1 MNRFDP
7 INSRSGNS
15 LSAYIHI
22 PFCEKKCIYCD
33 FYSIE
38 NLSLRSDFV
47 DLLIREIDLKLTG
60 NPKLSGRE
68 LQTIFFGG
76 GTPSL
81 LEPRELERII
91 QKLEEYFRIS
101 SDCEFT
107 LECNP
112 GTVTLEKLRG
122 YRSLGVNRLS
132 FGVQSFDTQELK
144 FLGRIHDAEQARDAV
159 SLARKAGFDNVS
171 IDLIFALPGQSE
183 STLHHSLKEAIAL
196 ETDHI
201 SAYNLIVEHG
211 TPLYRLVQLG
221 KVIELDAD
229 RSASLFSIVQ
239 DTLTAA
245 GFEQYEISNYAK
257 SPPPMKRSGIGG
269 SRGVV
274 NRAKHNL
281 VYWDGF
287 KDYVSFGPSA
297 HEFVAGER
305 AWNVSSLE
313 EYSKAIRAEKLPVI
327 NREWLTREERR
338 TEVIYLQLRS
348 TGLRINEFN
357 TFFGEDILL
366 NSQIPYLIEDG
377 MITIDSYL
385 LRLTRKGYRFCD
397 GIVKSLMNPS
407 KREFT
412 PSEFVLSDSVRGEY
426 IPLATHS

>member
-1 MNRFDP
+1 VGSDWEFNTL
-7 INSRSGNS
+7 SSGD
-15 LSAYIHI
+15 LSAYLHI
-22 PFCEKKCIYCD
+22 PFCERKCIYCD

-38 NLSLRSDFV
+38 NLSLRSEFIN
-47 DLLIREIDLKLTG
+47 LLIREIDLKLKA
-60 NPKLSGRE
+60 NPALAGRE

-81 LEPRELERII
+81 LEPLELGRII
-91 QKLEEYFRIS
+91 QKLQEHFSIS
-101 SDCEFT
+101 NDCEFT

-112 GTVTLEKLRG
+112 GTVTIDKLRG

-132 FGVQSFDTQELK
+132 FGVQSFDAQELK
-144 FLGRIHDAEQARDAV
+144 FLGRIHDADQACEAV

-171 IDLIFALPGQSE
+171 IDLIFALPGQTE
-183 STLHHSLKEAIAL
+183 ITLRHTLEEAMAL

-211 TPLYRLVQLG
+211 TPLYRLVKLG

-239 DTLTAA
+239 ETLAGA

-257 SPPPMKRSGIGG
+257 RTPPPFQGG
-269 SRGVV
+269 GRGVV
-274 NRAKHNL
+274 KQAKHNL

-297 HEFVAGER
+297 HEFVNGER

-313 EYSKAIRAEKLPVI
+313 EYGKAIRAGMLPII
-327 NREWLTREERR
+327 NRELLTMEERR
-338 TEVIYLQLRS
+338 TEVLYLQLRS
-348 TGLRINEFN
+348 AGLRIAEFN
-357 TFFGEDILL
+357 QFFGEDLL
-366 NSQIPYLIEDG
+366 VNPQISYLKEDG
-377 MITIDSYL
+377 MIAIEDGVIA
-385 LRLTRKGYRFCD
+385 LTRKGYRFCD
-397 GIVKSLMNPS
+397 GIVNRLMNS
-407 KREFT
+407 SERELT
-412 PSEFVLSDSVRGEY
+412 SPEFVLPDSVRGEY